1 MPGDTVLQTLRHV
14 WQTLK
19 PMNVPVA
26 VVGGLAL
33 AAWKH
38 VRATQDIDLLLGV
51 DAADIEPI
59 LQHLLAAGLRPK
71 RSPPAIVLGGLELV
85 QLLYEPPE
93 AFMDL
98 QVDLLLGNSEY
109 HRNALSRRIPT
120 KLPGLDI
127 EIAVLAC
134 EDLVLLKLLAGRLID
149 RADAVALLHA
159 NRNAID
165 LNYLNHW
172 ADRLNLREAFDEV
185 QKEAFP
191 SI

>member
-1 MPGDTVLQTLRHV
+1 MSGDTVLQTLRHV

-33 AAWKH
+33 AVWKH
-38 VRATQDIDLLLGV
+38 VRATKDIDLLLGV
-51 DAADIEPI
+51 AAQNIEPI

-71 RSPPAIVLGGLELV
+71 RNPPAIVLGGLELV

-109 HRNALSRRIPT
+109 HRKALSRRIPT

-149 RADAVALLHA
+149 RADALALLHA
-159 NRNAID
+159 NRTALD
-165 LNYLNHW
+165 LKYLNHW
-172 ADRLNLREAFDEV
+172 ADSLNLRAALDAAW
-185 QKEAFP
+185 KESFP
-191 SI
+191 DI